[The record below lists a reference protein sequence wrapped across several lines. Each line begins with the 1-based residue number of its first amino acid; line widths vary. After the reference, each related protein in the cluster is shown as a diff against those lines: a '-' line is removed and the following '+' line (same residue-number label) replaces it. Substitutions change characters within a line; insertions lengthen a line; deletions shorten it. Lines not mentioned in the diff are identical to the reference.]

1 MALSRS
7 ISFRLIAL
15 LLGAVVL
22 FNLITALVF
31 FGPHRE
37 RSDVR
42 LPLPAQAA
50 AIVDVIDAAEPGIR
64 TRLLQALN
72 SDTIAVRL
80 IDELPQRAV
89 AKGSAPIVTSFFT
102 SYDQAFANRDIHIDL
117 ERQGRLRRWFGD
129 GSGDWRP
136 IRLYVRISD
145 GQWVAIEPVR
155 SALLRGV
162 LARSMLVVSLA
173 GAVVIVLLVLAVR
186 QTARPIETLA
196 AGARSFA
203 DRLDAPDLEVKGPR
217 EIQDLAS
224 AFNDMKVR
232 IRGLVSERTRLVAAI
247 AHDLRTYLTRLRM
260 RAEFIADD
268 AQREKAERDIEEMSD
283 LIDNALLFARSAEKG
298 AERDAAADLTF
309 EVTAFAGARAE
320 VGDPVTLAHL
330 PAARLW
336 ARIDPVALRRV
347 LANLTDNAIRYG
359 GSADIH
365 VSQAEGRVRFDICD
379 SGPGLPETEIERMM
393 APFERLE
400 PSRGRQGGGSGLGLA
415 IVKTL
420 VESHGGTF
428 SLFNRPEGGACA
440 RVVLPAA
447 APQPKGS
454 PG

>member
-22 FNLITALVF
+22 FNLITAVVF

-37 RSDVR
+37 RNSVR

-50 AIVDVIDAAEPGIR
+50 AIVDVIDATEPELR
-64 TRLLQALN
+64 ERLLQALN

-80 IDELPQRAV
+80 VDDLPQRAV
-89 AKGSAPIVTSFFT
+89 AKGSAPIVTRLFT
-102 SYDQAFANRDIHIDL
+102 NYDQAFANRDIHVDL
-117 ERQGRLRRWFGD
+117 ERQGRLRRWFGR

-136 IRLYVRISD
+136 IRLYVRITD

-173 GAVVIVLLVLAVR
+173 GLAVIVLLVFAVR
-186 QTARPIETLA
+186 QTAKPIETLA

-268 AQREKAERDIEEMSD
+268 AQRAKAERDIEEMSA
-283 LIDNALLFARSAEKG
+283 LIDNALLFARSSEKG
-298 AERDAAADLTF
+298 GDRTASADVSSELATF
-309 EVTAFAGARAE
+309 ALARAE
-320 VGDPVTLAHL
+320 VGDPVRLAHL
-330 PAARLW
+330 PATPLIA
-336 ARIDPVALRRV
+336 AIDPVALRRV
-347 LANLTDNAIRYG
+347 LANLADNAVRYG
-359 GSADIH
+359 GSAEIH
-365 VSQAEGRVRFDICD
+365 ASSQSGRIVLDVCD
-379 SGPGLPETEIERMM
+379 RGPGLPESEIERMM
-393 APFERLE
+393 SPFERLE

-420 VESHGGTF
+420 VESHGGAF

-440 RVVLPAA
+440 RVSLLA
-447 APQPKGS
+447 APMS
-454 PG
+454 AETTA

>member
-22 FNLITALVF
+22 FNLVAGLVF
-31 FGPHRE
+31 FGPQRE
-37 RSDVR
+37 RNTVR

-50 AIVDVIDAAEPGIR
+50 AIVDVIDASDPEIR
-64 TRLLQALN
+64 PRLLQALN
-72 SDTIAVRL
+72 SDTISVRL

-89 AKGSAPIVTSFFT
+89 AKGSAPIVTQFFT
-102 SYDQAFANRDIHIDL
+102 SYDQAFADRDIHIDL
-117 ERQGRLRRWFGD
+117 ERQGRMRRWFGG

-136 IRLYVRISD
+136 IRLYVRIAD

-173 GAVVIVLLVLAVR
+173 GVAVIVLLVLAVR
-186 QTARPIETLA
+186 QTAKPIETLA

-203 DRLDAPDLEVKGPR
+203 DRLDAPDLQVKGPR

-268 AQREKAERDIEEMSD
+268 AQRAKAERDIEEMSE

-298 AERDAAADLTF
+298 ADRGAAADLTA
-309 EVTAFAGARAE
+309 ELTALVSARAE

-330 PAARLW
+330 PAARLSG
-336 ARIDPVALRRV
+336 AIDPVALRRV
-347 LANLTDNAIRYG
+347 LANLVDNAIRYG
-359 GSADIH
+359 GSAEIF
-365 VSQAEGRVRFDICD
+365 VSQSPGRIQLDVCD

-420 VESHGGTF
+420 VESHGGDF

-440 RVVLPAA
+440 RVSLLAVAE
-447 APQPKGS
+447 S
-454 PG
+454 

>member
-22 FNLITALVF
+22 FNLVTALVF

-37 RSDVR
+37 RNAVH

-50 AIVDVIDAAEPGIR
+50 AIVDVIDAAPPEMRP
-64 TRLLQALN
+64 RLLQALN
-72 SDTIAVRL
+72 SDTVSVRL
-80 IDELPQRAV
+80 IDDLPQKAL
-89 AKGSAPIVTSFFT
+89 AKGSAPIVTRFFT
-102 SYDQAFANRDIHIDL
+102 SYDQAFAERDIHIDL
-117 ERQGRLRRWFGD
+117 ERQGRLRRWFGQ

-136 IRLYVRISD
+136 IRLYVRIDD

-173 GAVVIVLLVLAVR
+173 GLAVIVLLVLAVR
-186 QTARPIETLA
+186 QTAKPIETLA

-217 EIQDLAS
+217 EIQALAG

-232 IRGLVSERTRLVAAI
+232 IRGLVSERTRVVAAI

-260 RAEFIADD
+260 RAEFITDD
-268 AQREKAERDIEEMSD
+268 AQRAKAESDIEEMSA
-283 LIDNALLFARSAEKG
+283 LIDNALLFARSSEKG
-298 AERDAAADLTF
+298 GDRSAVADVSAEL
-309 EVTAFAGARAE
+309 TAFAAARAE
-320 VGDPVTLAHL
+320 VGDPVVLAHL
-330 PAARLW
+330 PAALLR
-336 ARIDPVALRRV
+336 AGIEPVALRRI

-359 GSADIH
+359 GSAEIFA
-365 VSQAEGRVRFDICD
+365 SSEGGRVVFDVCD
-379 SGPGLPETEIERMM
+379 RGPGLPDSEIDRMM

-420 VESHGGTF
+420 VEGHGGTF
-428 SLFNRPEGGACA
+428 SLFNRAGGGACA
-440 RVVLPAA
+440 RVSLPPANS
-447 APQPKGS
+447 G
-454 PG
+454 PGPSV